1 MLPWESI
8 LTAYGIPVVVAFL
21 AEIAARVWIRW
32 CGGYFVWTPY
42 RRTHQVLDRPSLPRL
57 PPLARFEVNGDGE
70 RGDPVPHRDRNCY
83 RVVVLGASSTECRYL
98 DQGSTWPALAQD
110 FLNQPRNL
118 ALLQA
123 ERAHLGNLGR
133 SLATCAHLD
142 LILEKVNPR
151 YERMDAVIV
160 MTGSGDV
167 VRWLSEKAPA
177 AIPDAPVDLDAIFDE
192 HPEQPFAWTMRGL
205 ALRRIASGLR
215 RRFLRAPDVYARA
228 GRGIGRARTLR
239 ANASEIIDSMPDAQA
254 MFDRFEES
262 FRRLLR
268 RAQRSARTV
277 IVVRPCWVRPGTGLE
292 HAELGWMF
300 AAGDLRTEEVRAWYS
315 HRVADRLLDRMDR
328 LVSAVTREMGVAEL
342 DPKPLLDPGFTHYYD
357 ETHLA
362 PEGCAIVGEAVAQ
375 AVLRER
381 KGRFLSPFRSVA
393 ADRHADVA

>member
-1 MLPWESI
+1 MLPWESM

-21 AEIAARVWIRW
+21 AEMAARVWIRW
-32 CGGYFVWTPY
+32 CGRYFVWAPY
-42 RRTHQVLDRPSLPRL
+42 RRTHQILDQPSLPRL

-70 RGDPVPHRDRNCY
+70 RGDPVPGRNVDCY

-98 DQGSTWPALAQD
+98 DQEDTWPAYAQD

-160 MTGSGDV
+160 MTGAGDV

-177 AIPDAPVDLDAIFDE
+177 TIPDTPVDLDAIFDE

-205 ALRRIASGLR
+205 ALRRIASALR
-215 RRFLRAPDVYARA
+215 RRFLRSPDVHPNA
-228 GRGIGRARTLR
+228 GRGIGRARALR
-239 ANASEIIDSMPDAQA
+239 ANAEEILDSMPDAQA
-254 MFDRFEES
+254 MFERFEES

-277 IVVRPCWVRPGTGLE
+277 IVVRPCWVREAPSDE
-292 HAELGWMF
+292 HRELGWMF
-300 AAGDLRTEEVRAWYS
+300 AAGDLRTERVRAWYS
-315 HRVADRLLDRMDR
+315 HRVADRLLDRLDR
-328 LVSAVTREMGVAEL
+328 RIAAIAREVGVPEL
-342 DPKPLLDPGFTHYYD
+342 DPKPRLDPGFAHYYD

-381 KGRFLSPFRSVA
+381 KGRLLSPLRSLDR
-393 ADRHADVA
+393 DRHADVA